1 MGVFRFFR
9 RAQWDDERAN
19 ELEDSLARERDDNI
33 ARGMTPDE
41 AGDAARR
48 KLGNRT
54 RIREEIYVPYTSR
67 ATEADRRV
75 PAAMTLMVRTTLDR
89 APTDALIRRVVSSL
103 SQEVPVSQV
112 KTMDNSIAD
121 AVATPASTA
130 VRFAAFAGLALL
142 LGVVGVYGVVSFL
155 ASKRTQEIG
164 IRLALGARAPGD
176 PNRSA
181 SHACTA

>member
-19 ELEDSLARERDDNI
+19 ELEDYLARERDDNI

-41 AGDAARR
+41 AGYAARR

-67 ATEADRRV
+67 ATEEDRRV

-103 SQEVPVSQV
+103 SQESSVPCNPGSQRG
-112 KTMDNSIAD
+112 T
-121 AVATPASTA
+121 
-130 VRFAAFAGLALL
+130 R
-142 LGVVGVYGVVSFL
+142 VGVEARLRRS
-155 ASKRTQEIG
+155 RTIG
-164 IRLALGARAPGD
+164 RGSRNPPARRSSPTAPSG
-176 PNRSA
+176 SA
-181 SHACTA
+181 SAAASWDRRW